1 VIPVPAVAEEYPA
14 YQAILEGLAP
24 PSCRIVADR
33 LALLDLLTTETVALD
48 ITPTLLTITPVSSTE
63 DSSVVAGSPGSD
75 GPSEVDASGSGGQLE
90 VIGSGAPMRIGFASS
105 LLAAALTV
113 SVGPDVLLEIC
124 APDRPV
130 VVRSAD
136 QGTFTTLVMPTR
148 IDGDG

>member
-1 VIPVPAVAEEYPA
+1 
-14 YQAILEGLAP
+14 
-24 PSCRIVADR
+24 
-33 LALLDLLTTETVALD
+33 
-48 ITPTLLTITPVSSTE
+48 
-63 DSSVVAGSPGSD
+63 
-75 GPSEVDASGSGGQLE
+75 VDASGSGGQLE
-90 VIGSGAPMRIGFASS
+90 VVGSGAPMRIGFASS